1 MFFFLPDVQ
10 NHRDDCGLHRTGR
23 ERRAGR
29 KENIMTKRNDKR
41 TGESTVTLSM
51 QIPEALDAKIR
62 EVAEKEGR
70 TKSAIIREALALWL
84 AKKK

>member
-1 MFFFLPDVQ
+1 
-10 NHRDDCGLHRTGR
+10 
-23 ERRAGR
+23 
-29 KENIMTKRNDKR
+29 MTKRNDKR